1 MPYDPAVALGI
12 KPPPPPPD
20 ALTQLGQLSNIK
32 NSQADAALRAAQIP
46 QIQANTA
53 DLQAQA
59 AQRNAD
65 LTDQNTIQQALRDPA
80 ISKRI
85 HTGDFSDI
93 QAAVQPKT
101 LASLQKSQIDMQQA
115 LLTENGEQNT
125 QRQAALKEVSGT
137 AAGLLQLTGPDGQPD
152 LTQINAQLPGV
163 LQRLQSSGALKNAG
177 LDATTLPTS
186 ISDVNQLRG
195 FVASTGGMQAATE
208 QAADLKSKAAT
219 AAEATGKGVEAQANA
234 ARTNLQTEMMKG
246 SASGAG
252 PQAIDIQIPAA
263 TYPQANAAAHAAYSA
278 SIGNGTPTAVKDAN
292 DAVMKIYD
300 QQVGGPQA
308 AAATQ
313 KLTLP
318 GDISKAVQVEAA
330 TAPIKIATAVKQQ
343 AALAA
348 NSPEMFADI
357 TDPFSRHAAQADYQ
371 KNTEAYLDKA
381 GTAQQLKDFISAA
394 QSGNKA
400 APGLI
405 PLSEL
410 RTVVNR
416 VNRQELD
423 QVSSGAGSVVDRVQG
438 WLNGATEGQKIPPAV
453 MQGMNQ
459 IADIE
464 SVNARAVY
472 VNKVNA
478 QKAATGGRNVRPV
491 DPPAPSAAP
500 AAPAPFPARLSQS
513 DVGKTYLN
521 KAGKAV
527 TINAVSPDGQSFK

>member
-20 ALTQLGQLSNIK
+20 ALTTLGQLTNIK
-32 NSQADAALRAAQIP
+32 NSQADAALRAAQVP

-59 AQRNAD
+59 AQRDAD
-65 LTDQNTIQQALRDPA
+65 LADQNTVQQALRDPA
-80 ISKRI
+80 VSKRI

-93 QAAVQPKT
+93 QGNVQPKT
-101 LASLQKSQIDMQQA
+101 VAALQTQQIQMQNA

-125 QRQAALKEVSGT
+125 QRIAALKEVSST
-137 AAGLLQLTGPDGQPD
+137 AAGLLGLTGPDGQPD

-163 LQRLQSSGALKNAG
+163 LQRLQASGSLKQAG
-177 LDATTLPTS
+177 LDQIALPTS
-186 ISDVNQLRG
+186 ITDVNQLRG
-195 FVASTGGMQAATE
+195 FVASTAGLQAASE

-219 AAEATGKGVEAQANA
+219 AAEASGKGAEAQANA
-234 ARTNLQTEMMKG
+234 DRTNFQTQLMKG
-246 SASGAG
+246 AATGAG

-263 TYPQANAAAHAAYSA
+263 TYPEANRAAHAAYSA
-278 SIGNGTPTAVKDAN
+278 AIGNGTPTALKDAN

-313 KLTLP
+313 KLTLA
-318 GDISKAVQVEAA
+318 GDVAKAVQIESA
-330 TAPIKIATAVKQQ
+330 TAPIKVATAVKQQ

-348 NSPEMFADI
+348 NSPEMFAGI
-357 TDPFSRHAAQADYQ
+357 NDPVSRRAAQTDYQ
-371 KNTEAYLDKA
+371 KVTEAYLDKA
-381 GTAQQLKDFISAA
+381 GMAQQLKDFIAA
-394 QSGNKA
+394 SQSRNKA

-416 VNRQELD
+416 VNRQELE
-423 QVSSGAGSVVDRVQG
+423 QVSSGAGSVADRVQG
-438 WLNGATEGQKIPPAV
+438 WFNGATEGQKIPPEIL
-453 MQGMNQ
+453 QDMNR

-464 SVNARAVY
+464 SANSRAVY

-478 QKAATGGRNVRPV
+478 QKATYGGNVRPV
-491 DPPAPSAAP
+491 DPPPGAAAVAGGYTRTANGP
-500 AAPAPFPARLSQS
+500 GGHTIGSNDNWATWYDTKTGQKLS
-513 DVGKTYLN
+513 
-521 KAGKAV
+521 
-527 TINAVSPDGQSFK
+527 P